1 MKNKKSAKKEK
12 KEKTKTNKL
21 SDNFL
26 FLSDL
31 PPSISSAGPL
41 WSLWDPCGLITL
53 PLRGEAHNPKSI
65 HSSFYS
71 LFCFVLFLVFFL
83 PGPSQA
89 CGKGENGGGGG
100 TVWLSTLPPHNR
112 YFPADPLTS
121 H

>member
-31 PPSISSAGPL
+31 PPSISSAGSL
-41 WSLWDPCGLITL
+41 WSLWEPCGLITL

-65 HSSFYS
+65 YRLVLFAF
-71 LFCFVLFLVFFL
+71 LFCFVFGFFSAWPVSGL
-83 PGPSQA
+83 WEGRKW
-89 CGKGENGGGGG
+89 GWGGDC
-100 TVWLSTLPPHNR
+100 LALHPP
-112 YFPADPLTS
+112 AS
-121 H
+121 